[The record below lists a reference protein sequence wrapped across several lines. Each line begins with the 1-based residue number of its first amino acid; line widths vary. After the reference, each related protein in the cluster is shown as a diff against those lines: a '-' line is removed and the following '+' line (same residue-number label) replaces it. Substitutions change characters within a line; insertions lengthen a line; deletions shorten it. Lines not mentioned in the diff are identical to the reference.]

1 MSKQDSP
8 QSVRVMLVDDNP
20 ARAQLVEEQLW
31 ACGYQ
36 VVAVIPSATGLLFQ
50 VEQHSPDVVLI
61 DLESPDR
68 DVLESL
74 AIVNH
79 HNPRPVVMFTQ
90 EEDPDYI
97 NQAVNAGISTYLLG
111 GINAEHVKPVIDVAI
126 AQFRSFQALREQ
138 LHSTQLQL
146 EDRKLVEQAKGL
158 LMAFQKLSE
167 EEAHRLLNKLA
178 MDNNQRLVDVAK
190 TVLVTL
196 SPKGKGSK

>member
-1 MSKQDSP
+1 
-8 QSVRVMLVDDNP
+8 MLVDDNP
-20 ARAQLVEEQLW
+20 ERGQLVEERLRVS
-31 ACGYQ
+31 GYE

-50 VEQHSPDVVLI
+50 INQHSPDVVLI

-90 EEDPDYI
+90 EEDPLYI
-97 NQAVNAGISTYLLG
+97 SQAVNAGISTYMVG

-126 AQFRSFQALREQ
+126 AQFKSFQALR
-138 LHSTQLQL
+138 TQLSDTMTQL
-146 EDRKLVEQAKGL
+146 EDRKVIEQAKGL

-167 EEAHRLLNKLA
+167 EEAHKMINKLA
-178 MDNNQRLVDVAK
+178 MDNNQRLADVAR
-190 TVLVTL
+190 TVLATL
-196 SPKGKGSK
+196 SPKGKGKKK